1 MTVVGMLGI
10 ARLSTAQTKPP
21 KAVVEEFWKMDTE
34 GGRLTAEG
42 WRAADSFFVRPI
54 APPKDKILCVISYP
68 FAVSY
73 SRIQGNRAEV
83 IVDTA
88 GTVWKINPNMRLG
101 VCSDQDKGF
110 WLNKLVRT
118 SKHWEFAPDH
128 RTLREVGGPPE
139 WRLEEETNYVYVT
152 ADIAIRYLMEV
163 RDSTTNSV
171 IKKNAEQSLA
181 TLRRHH

>member
-1 MTVVGMLGI
+1 
-10 ARLSTAQTKPP
+10 
-21 KAVVEEFWKMDTE
+21 MDTE